1 MVDIVQTPAAL
12 YTLYR
17 YERLFISLAKP
28 SLLNLDASAFK
39 PQSHQIALST
49 SESSPNCMESI
60 LVLDASQNFKICIS
74 SPSLDIKSFFV
85 LNLLYRP
92 FCVNLLLFIYI
103 NIIFIANCCILF
115 WYIRPITQFADSTK
129 DFISC
134 PYAKRTKRPSLE
146 RPSCVLHTCLQSFLP
161 VPAELR
167 QRQVGVFLLRPADAP
182 LIVED
187 EQVVSPEVLHPL
199 RV

>member
-28 SLLNLDASAFK
+28 SLLNRDASAFK
-39 PQSHQIALST
+39 SQSHQTALGT
-49 SESSPNCMESI
+49 LESSPNCMESI
-60 LVLDASQNFKICIS
+60 PVLDASQNFKICIS
-74 SPSLDIKSFFV
+74 FPSLDINSFFM
-85 LNLLYRP
+85 LNLLYHS
-92 FCVNLLLFIYI
+92 FCVNLLLFIFI

-115 WYIRPITQFADSTK
+115 WYIRPIVQFADSTK

-199 RV
+199 CV

>member
-28 SLLNLDASAFK
+28 SLLKRDASAFK
-39 PQSHQIALST
+39 SQSHQIALST

-60 LVLDASQNFKICIS
+60 PVLDASQNSKIYIS

-92 FCVNLLLFIYI
+92 FFVNLLLFIFI

-115 WYIRPITQFADSTK
+115 CYIRPITQFADSTK
-129 DFISC
+129 DCISC
-134 PYAKRTKRPSLE
+134 PYAKRTKCPSLE

-167 QRQVGVFLLRPADAP
+167 QRQAGIFLLRPADAP

-187 EQVVSPEVLHPL
+187 EQIMPPEVLHPL

>member
-17 YERLFISLAKP
+17 HESLFISLAKP

-39 PQSHQIALST
+39 SQSHQIALST

-60 LVLDASQNFKICIS
+60 PVLDASQNFKIYIS
-74 SPSLDIKSFFV
+74 FLSLDIKILFYVKFTISSFLRQPFV
-85 LNLLYRP
+85 VHSYKYYFYCKLLY
-92 FCVNLLLFIYI
+92 LI
-103 NIIFIANCCILF
+103 
-115 WYIRPITQFADSTK
+115 WHIRPIAQFADSTK

-146 RPSCVLHTCLQSFLP
+146 RSSCVLHTCLQ
-161 VPAELR
+161 R
-167 QRQVGVFLLRPADAP
+167 CTKGT
-182 LIVED
+182 
-187 EQVVSPEVLHPL
+187 
-199 RV
+199 